1 MRQSYMIMHSI
12 KFGEACYNKMRM
24 MYVDL
29 ASMKS
34 KKEFGFNSYVTTQ
47 SRRLVND
54 QNQLKK

>member
-1 MRQSYMIMHSI
+1 MHSI

-24 MYVDL
+24 MYVYL

-54 QNQLKK
+54 QNQLKKWFSF

>member
-1 MRQSYMIMHSI
+1 MIMHSI

-34 KKEFGFNSYVTTQ
+34 KKEFGFNSYLRTQ
-47 SRRLVND
+47 SRRLAD
-54 QNQLKK
+54 EQNKLKNWFSF